1 MVATSSGSRDG
12 ETDILFS
19 ADSGVENYDGREASE
34 CHATGIDITQ
44 CHDADMNKLGT
55 KRYDKRPFWGHQQLR
70 ICAHFFADC
79 TNCLNCRDA
88 AVHVPEHHRPSLCF
102 NPLQHHVIEA
112 SRYRRAVSIGEV
124 EEDVVENGRLS
135 WGRYRAVE
143 DVGGGDLRGAKGV
156 TRG

>member
-79 TNCLNCRDA
+79 TNCLNCSRMPQYMCLNIIGPVSA
-88 AVHVPEHHRPSLCF
+88 SIHCSIISLK
-102 NPLQHHVIEA
+102 PHDTGAL
-112 SRYRRAVSIGEV
+112 YRSVK
-124 EEDVVENGRLS
+124 
-135 WGRYRAVE
+135 
-143 DVGGGDLRGAKGV
+143 LR
-156 TRG
+156 RML